1 MIKWCCYIGEWKKV
15 WIYVWSST
23 KNFKLQGLSSQVSFL
38 TYMYVTSTLLI
49 TETQYY
55 FVHLG
60 SVNRGC
66 AKQSFS
72 TLCVTIQ
79 NNVVD
84 IQQV

>member
-1 MIKWCCYIGEWKKV
+1 MKESMDICLKFYEKFQVTRAVISSFLIKLKY
-15 WIYVWSST
+15 
-23 KNFKLQGLSSQVSFL
+23 L

-60 SVNRGC
+60 FVNRGC

>member
-1 MIKWCCYIGEWKKV
+1 MSEVLRKI
-15 WIYVWSST
+15 SSY
-23 KNFKLQGLSSQVSFL
+23 KGCHLKFAHKILFL